1 MADPGSIARPYAQAA
16 FELAA
21 ENRTLAAWSAVLH
34 AAASSVS
41 DPSIIASLGR
51 PGANLAGIADA
62 IADIAAAEAAK
73 LSALADGERRQL
85 GNFLRLLAENHRLAI
100 LPQISAAYEVLKTEV
115 ENRVDVVLTA
125 ASPVDESQ
133 RAKII
138 EALKRR
144 LNREVNLQFRLDQS
158 LIGGARLQVGDL
170 VIDGSVRT
178 GLEKLTSALVR

>member
-1 MADPGSIARPYAQAA
+1 V

-21 ENRTLAAWSAVLH
+21 ENRTFAAWSTVLRT
-34 AAASSVS
+34 AASSVN
-41 DPSIIASLGR
+41 DQAVIASLGR

-62 IADIAAAEAAK
+62 IADIGAAEAAK
-73 LSALADGERRQL
+73 VSPLAEPERRQL
-85 GNFLRLLAENHRLAI
+85 GNFLRLLAENRRLGI
-100 LPQISAAYEVLKTEV
+100 LPEISAAYEVLKTAV
-115 ENRVDVVLTA
+115 ENRVDVVLSA

-138 EALKRR
+138 EALRR
-144 LNREVNLQFRLDQS
+144 KLNREVNLQFRLDPS